1 MVRPSTPEV
10 GPDMCGIA
18 GWFGNPALTR
28 AEQNGIQAALAHR
41 GPDDEGRFLD
51 EKAGVGLLH
60 RRLSII
66 DLSPLGHQPMAN
78 EDGSIVLCFNGE
90 IYNFA
95 SLRQELE
102 GKGHVFRSRT
112 DSEVLVHGWEEWGEE
127 TLRRVRGMFAFAIWD
142 AKQGRLTLARDPM
155 GIKPLYLWR
164 SLSGRFV
171 FASEM
176 KAFLGLEG
184 FTARP
189 DRRAL
194 RQFLEFSFI
203 PDPTRASL
211 EGVEKLPA
219 GHVLSV
225 GMEDVAAG
233 RLPRARAFYRPPRV
247 VASHT
252 GEESL
257 DARADR
263 LFETLSEVVRQHLV
277 ADVPVG
283 LLLSGGLDSS
293 VIAALARRTG
303 PVRTISMGFS
313 DSELDER
320 PFGRAVSRFLG
331 TDHEEVVIRPE
342 EISAGLKE
350 SAWFVDDLFG
360 DWGVITTMVLYRKCR
375 EAGIRVV
382 LVGEGSD
389 EIFGGYPSFVSA
401 GGPEADRLGPFRRGL
416 RLYRWY
422 SGRRWGAE
430 LLPLVRLLRELDGE
444 SGGDPFSA
452 VRLFETRHQLPSN
465 YNMKV
470 DRASM
475 AASVEARVPFL
486 DPRVAEEGFRTPRQM
501 LLHDGTNKFLLRHM
515 AERHG
520 LLPRETTHRAKVGGS
535 IAATWMEKSPAF
547 RRFASEV
554 ILDPGGMTETLG
566 LRRAMEDYFLRGR
579 LGYRPP
585 SGLSIL
591 PIVAWRLLMLNL
603 WATRYLR
610 RPGPAVS
617 PGG

>member
-1 MVRPSTPEV
+1 
-10 GPDMCGIA
+10 MCGIA
-18 GWFGNPALTR
+18 GWLGTPALTTT
-28 AEQNGIQAALAHR
+28 EQDDIQAALAHR

-51 EKAGVGLLH
+51 QKAGVGLLH

-95 SLRQELE
+95 SLRLELE

-112 DSEVLVHGWEEWGEE
+112 DSEVLVHGWEEWGED
-127 TLRRVRGMFAFAIWD
+127 TLTRLRGMFAFAIWD

-155 GIKPLYLWR
+155 GIKPLYLLR
-164 SLSGRFV
+164 SLAGRLV

-176 KAFLGLEG
+176 KAFLGLES

-219 GHVLSV
+219 GHVLSISL
-225 GMEDVAAG
+225 EDVVAG
-233 RLPRARAFYRPPRV
+233 RLPRARAFFRPPRV
-247 VASHT
+247 VASQA

-263 LFETLSEVVRQHLV
+263 LFEALSEVVRQHLV

-283 LLLSGGLDSS
+283 MLLSGGLDSS

-313 DSELDER
+313 DSKLDER

-342 EISAGLKE
+342 EIAAGLEE
-350 SAWFVDDLFG
+350 SSWFVDDLFG

-375 EAGIRVV
+375 EAGIKVV

-389 EIFGGYPSFVSA
+389 EIFGGYPDFVSA
-401 GGPEADRLGPFRRGL
+401 GGSEAEGVSVFRRGL
-416 RLYRWY
+416 RLYRWF
-422 SGRRWGAE
+422 SGRRWGRE
-430 LLPLVRLLRELDGE
+430 LLPLVKLVKELDAE
-444 SGGDPFSA
+444 TGGDPFST

-486 DPRVAEEGFRTPRQM
+486 DQRVAEEGFRTPREM
-501 LLHDGTNKFLLRHM
+501 LLRDGTNKYLLRHM

-520 LLPRETTHRAKVGGS
+520 LVPQETAWRPKLGGS
-535 IAATWMEKSPAF
+535 IAASWIEDSEAF
-547 RRFASEV
+547 RAYAREV
-554 ILDPGGMTETLG
+554 VLDPSGMTATLG
-566 LRRAMEDYFLRGR
+566 LRRAMKDYFDRGR
-579 LGYRPP
+579 SGYRPP
-585 SGLSIL
+585 SGLGIL
-591 PIVAWRLLMLNL
+591 SIVAWRLLMLNL
-603 WATRYLR
+603 WARQYLR
-610 RPGPAVS
+610 PAGARS
-617 PGG
+617 ARQREGGGTER